1 MNIIEYTVLFTGMLV
16 FANAPVF
23 AQSGGGSN
31 TPVPSARYRTLWSD
45 PALQQ
50 TIAQNIEK
58 HRKSDA
64 VIVLVNAE
72 GKPLA
77 DARITVEQVTHDFLF
92 GSNLFVLGQLPTPEA
107 NKKYEAA
114 FVKLFNFASI
124 PFYWRGIEPEQ
135 GTLRYEEG
143 AAPDIWRRPPP
154 DRLVE
159 WCRKNNITPKGH
171 PLLWHEHNPAWL
183 PHDAGELKRLY
194 IKRFT
199 EIAGRHGKSIPIWD
213 CVNEPTICIKE
224 FPLYSEDA
232 AYVAWAFNTAR
243 PMFPPETKLIIN
255 ETPHI
260 CYEYAGADG
269 RDTRYYKTVKRLIG
283 QGVRVD
289 GIGFQLH
296 IMSDSG
302 TTDTLTGKLFAPTD
316 LLKVHALYEEFGLP
330 QYVTEITVPT
340 RGADTALARETQAE
354 VVRNFYRLWF
364 SLPQMA
370 GITWWNLGDGTAIDH
385 EDQWKGGLLD
395 KNLDP
400 KPSYLAL
407 DQLINHE
414 WKTRIAGATDSNG
427 RFSFRGFNGTYRV
440 AVVSGSEHEEF
451 TLHIKPEVKEHK
463 RIVGK

>member
-1 MNIIEYTVLFTGMLV
+1 MNIFDSAVLFTGLFFITIASV
-16 FANAPVF
+16 FSPSGSAASPPV
-23 AQSGGGSN
+23 A
-31 TPVPSARYRTLWSD
+31 SAHYRKLWSD

-72 GKPLA
+72 GKPIA
-77 DARITVEQVTHDFLF
+77 DARVSVEQITHDFLF

-107 NKKYEAA
+107 NRKYEEA
-114 FVKLFNFASI
+114 FLRLFNFASI
-124 PFYWRGIEPEQ
+124 PFYWRGTEPEQ
-135 GTLRYEEG
+135 GMLRYEEG
-143 AAPDIWRRPPP
+143 GVPDIWRRPPP
-154 DRLVE
+154 DRLVA

-194 IKRFT
+194 VKRFT
-199 EIAGRHGKSIPIWD
+199 EISERYGKTIPIWD
-213 CVNEPTICIKE
+213 CVNEPTICTKE

-243 PMFPPETKLIIN
+243 PMFPPEARLILN

-260 CYEYAGADG
+260 CYEYAGANG
-269 RDTRYYKTVKRLIG
+269 RDTRYYKLTRRLIE

-296 IMSDSG
+296 IMSDTG
-302 TTDTLTGKLFAPTD
+302 TSETLAGKLFSPED
-316 LLKVHALYEEFGLP
+316 LIKAHSLYEEFDLP

-340 RGADTALARETQAE
+340 HGADTALARETQAE
-354 VVRNFYRLWF
+354 IVRNFYRLWF

-385 EDQWKGGLLD
+385 EDKWKGGLLD

-414 WKTRIAGATDSNG
+414 WKTKTRGATDPNG
-427 RFSFRGFNGTYRV
+427 RFSFRGFNGNYRV
-440 AVVSGSEHEEF
+440 TVSSGSKHQEF
-451 TLHIKPEVKEHK
+451 TLHVKPDAKEHK
-463 RIVGK
+463 LVAGK